1 MKYAVRLTRLAMSSM
16 LNVLNQET
24 ITVKSVRD
32 LLWGY
37 EDSLFKL
44 AKDVMPPE
52 NVVPHDKFGLFVG
65 VSEWKWTTIIIV
77 TKKNESLLLLPAI
90 RIDSITFHE
99 MFLSDFLRTY
109 FHFLDIP
116 TSTYWFL

>member
-24 ITVKSVRD
+24 ITTKSVKD

-65 VSEWKWTTIIIV
+65 VSELKV
-77 TKKNESLLLLPAI
+77 LKKNESLLLLPPI
-90 RIDSITFHE
+90 SSR
-99 MFLSDFLRTY
+99 
-109 FHFLDIP
+109 
-116 TSTYWFL
+116 

>member
-1 MKYAVRLTRLAMSSM
+1 MKYAVRLTRLALSSM

-65 VSEWKWTTIIIV
+65 VSIALC
-77 TKKNESLLLLPAI
+77 NNYSLSSLNLTE
-90 RIDSITFHE
+90 R
-99 MFLSDFLRTY
+99 
-109 FHFLDIP
+109 
-116 TSTYWFL
+116 